1 MKNISNWFAAV
12 YFSGQAFVTERK
24 VLDTVADA
32 CSRIEP
38 LKSRTWEIFGS
49 GLHPNVKE
57 SKGWRFIPMNTGP
70 ILMRRDS
77 PLFPKAGFTNY
88 DVWVTLYKD
97 REIYPGGFYL
107 DGRSGLPE
115 IVKRNP
121 HESIQGKDV
130 VFWHVFGITH
140 IPRAED
146 FPIMPIEETGF
157 IFRPHNFFT
166 QNPSLR
172 HGVTSVLPRG

>member
-1 MKNISNWFAAV
+1 MEVMSN
-12 YFSGQAFVTERK
+12 
-24 VLDTVADA
+24 
-32 CSRIEP
+32 SRLNLRGTRAESVP
-38 LKSRTWEIFGS
+38 GS
-49 GLHPNVKE
+49 G
-57 SKGWRFIPMNTGP
+57 F
-70 ILMRRDS
+70 
-77 PLFPKAGFTNY
+77 
-88 DVWVTLYKD
+88 
-97 REIYPGGFYL
+97 
-107 DGRSGLPE
+107 PE